1 MVSLSSASAAN
12 TLLHGL
18 KQNKVR
24 NVPIKYRKF
33 GRLDWKASVLGF
45 GTKHLPGLDLDPAS
59 IDEIKAQAMFRY
71 AIDRGV
77 NYLDLGYLYD
87 TRQRKHLTRFI
98 GKALKDGY
106 REKIKIAASLPA
118 FRIKSA
124 QDVER
129 YLDAQLRLVQ
139 IDKLDFFLLASLDRQ
154 TWPRL
159 PTQDVLKRAEAAIAD
174 GRLGYLGFAFHDDFQ
189 TLRTIVEAYDNWT
202 LGQFQYSFMDVDHH
216 PGTSGLKY
224 AADKGLAVVV
234 SESLKGGRL
243 TKNLP
248 EPVAAIWGDTEPKR
262 SPAEWGLRWVWDHP
276 EIATVV
282 SDMSSI
288 EQVKENIALADS
300 ATADSLTVP
309 EELIVNRVRDVYL
322 GLKPIPC
329 TACRGCMPCPLD
341 LDVPRI
347 FELYNDAMM
356 YKDREI
362 PRSLYRDEGHH
373 IQDCNECGSCVKACG
388 QRIPIT
394 DWLKKSRRL
403 FDEN

>member
-1 MVSLSSASAAN
+1 
-12 TLLHGL
+12 
-18 KQNKVR
+18 
-24 NVPIKYRKF
+24 
-33 GRLDWKASVLGF
+33 
-45 GTKHLPGLDLDPAS
+45 LPSTDNDPAN
-59 IDEIKAQAMFRY
+59 INKIEATEMLRY

-87 TRQRKHLTRFI
+87 TRQREQLTRFI
-98 GKALKDGY
+98 GKALKDGD
-106 REKIKIAASLPA
+106 REKTKIAASLPVVM
-118 FRIKSA
+118 IKSA

-129 YLDAQLRLVQ
+129 YLNTQLRLLQ
-139 IDKLDFFLLASLDRQ
+139 IDRLDFLLLAGLDRQ

-159 PTQDVLKRAEAAIAD
+159 PTQEVLNRAEVAIAD

-202 LGQFQYSFMDVDHH
+202 LGQFQFSFMDVDHH
-216 PGTSGLKY
+216 PGTAGLKFTT
-224 AADKGLAVVV
+224 DKGLAVVV

-248 EPVAAIWGDTEPKR
+248 EPVAEIWRNAKPKR
-262 SPAEWGLRWVWDHP
+262 SPAEWGLRWVWNHP

-288 EQVKENIALADS
+288 KQVKENIALAES
-300 ATADSLTVP
+300 AAAESLTVP
-309 EELIVNRVRDVYL
+309 EELIVNRVRDVYFSF
-322 GLKPIPC
+322 KPIPC
-329 TACRGCMPCPLD
+329 TACRGCMPCPLGI
-341 LDVPRI
+341 DVPRI

-356 YKDREI
+356 YKDKEI
-362 PRSLYRDEGHH
+362 PRSLYRDEGHC

-394 DWLKKSRRL
+394 DWLKKAGQL
-403 FDEN
+403 FDKS